1 MSLADV
7 LNFSSTTP
15 AAPTGAQLITPQN
28 DAGTPTAN
36 QSFYDPVMVGDTGSG
51 GLAGNVPAP
60 PAGSA
65 AAGKF
70 LKADGTFAVPP
81 GAFTNPMTTEGDLIY
96 GGASGAPT
104 RLPGGT
110 AGQLLSTD
118 GSAGPPSWIN
128 APVSGINQLTG
139 DGTAGPGTGSQ
150 AFTLANTAVTAGS
163 YTSANITVD
172 AKGRITSAAN
182 GSSAGTFLE
191 EKITFSGTSGAFA
204 HTPVRLFGL
213 YRNGIRMTS
222 LSGSPAV
229 QTFSSSGTAITLS
242 TAAGGSDVFIAVYQY

>member
-1 MSLADV
+1 MALADV
-7 LNFSSTTP
+7 LNFSNTTP
-15 AAPTGAQLITPQN
+15 AAPSGQQLIVPQN
-28 DAGTPTAN
+28 DAGSPTAN
-36 QSFYDPVMVGDTGSG
+36 QSFYDPVMVGDTGAG

-70 LKADGTFAVPP
+70 LKADGSFQIPA
-81 GAFTNPMTTEGDLIY
+81 
-96 GGASGAPT
+96 
-104 RLPGGT
+104 GT
-110 AGQLLSTD
+110 
-118 GSAGPPSWIN
+118 
-128 APVSGINQLTG
+128 GINQLTG

-182 GSSAGTFLE
+182 GSGAGTFLE
-191 EKITFSGTSGAFA
+191 EVITFSGTSGAFSHA
-204 HTPVRLFGL
+204 PVRLFGL

-222 LSGSPAV
+222 LAGSPAI
-229 QTFSSSGTAITLS
+229 QTFSATGTAITLS

>member
-36 QSFYDPVMVGDTGSG
+36 QSFYDPAMVGDTGSG

-60 PAGSA
+60 AAGTA

-70 LKADGTFAVPP
+70 LKADGTWAVP
-81 GAFTNPMTTEGDLIY
+81 A
-96 GGASGAPT
+96 
-104 RLPGGT
+104 GT
-110 AGQLLSTD
+110 
-118 GSAGPPSWIN
+118 
-128 APVSGINQLTG
+128 
-139 DGTAGPGTGSQ
+139 
-150 AFTLANTAVTAGS
+150 
-163 YTSANITVD
+163 
-172 AKGRITSAAN
+172 
-182 GSSAGTFLE
+182 GTFLE
-191 EKITFSGTSGAFA
+191 EVITFTGTSGSFS
-204 HTPVRLFGL
+204 HTPTRLFGL

-222 LSGSPAV
+222 LAGSPAI
-229 QTFSSSGTAITLS
+229 QTFSATGTAITLS